1 MRKIK
6 FLPLLLIAP
15 LLVGCKGNVKSP
27 KFAKEGDKILSE
39 KFIENFTKAG
49 ESSVFAKTEKV
60 GSLVMKSKEGS
71 FFELKKIRN
80 KKAITDRTVE
90 VSEDTQMKFDSKN
103 SILAGQTNRKMIEQR
118 KANDGKYKEV
128 TKVSGKGSIQA
139 GQINGAQYVLDVDSK
154 QKMYSP
160 EAELTGTATI
170 ADYLDIQIKQD
181 ASSYY
186 SAIQSELADFL
197 ALPDNDPRIGDYTF
211 YQNNNIFTLVI
222 EHKEDSDQRTTDDKV
237 IYTRSDYSLRKYQL
251 DTTSSKM
258 AYKTYFESKITMD
271 FKLNYYEFAAGDIS
285 EQVEKQFVDGTIDFK
300 DVKLKAVNISK
311 YTAFGF

>member
-1 MRKIK
+1 MKKIK
-6 FLPLLLIAP
+6 FLPLLLVAP
-15 LLVGCKGNVKSP
+15 MLVGCNNVKSP

-103 SILAGQTNRKMIEQR
+103 SILAGQTNSKTVDQR
-118 KANDGKYKEV
+118 KACDGKYKEV
-128 TKVSGKGSIQA
+128 TKASGKGSVQA

-160 EAELTGTATI
+160 ETELTGTATI
-170 ADYLDIQIKQD
+170 ADYLDIQIKQY

-186 SAIQSELADFL
+186 SAIQSEIADFL
-197 ALPDNDPRIGDYTF
+197 ALPDNDPRISDYTF

-251 DTTSSKM
+251 DTTNSKM

-285 EQVEKQFVDGTIDFK
+285 EQVEKEFIDGTIDFK